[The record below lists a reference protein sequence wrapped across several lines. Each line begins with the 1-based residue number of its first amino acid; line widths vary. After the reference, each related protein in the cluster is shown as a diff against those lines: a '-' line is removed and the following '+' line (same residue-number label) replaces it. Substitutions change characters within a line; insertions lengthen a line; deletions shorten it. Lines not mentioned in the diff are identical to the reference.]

1 MLLTQLLATAFVIV
15 GCCITIYVCI
25 VNCYCIIRNI
35 EVDEDKLMDKVCT
48 GVGVMSFIFMLLLF
62 SLIYE
67 LTLHLIS

>member
-15 GCCITIYVCI
+15 GCCITVYICV
-25 VNCYCIIRNI
+25 VNCYCTIRG
-35 EVDEDKLMDKVCT
+35 VDVEEDKLMDKVYT
-48 GVGVMSFIFMLLLF
+48 GVGVMSFIFLLLLF